1 MKKKSIF
8 IASTGQNVGKTT
20 VSLGLVSGLKK
31 RFSHVGFIK
40 PIGQTLVEINNIK
53 VDKDVALF
61 RECFS
66 LKTDA
71 WAMSPV
77 VLPPGFTRDFLDKK
91 QTLDHLKQNIVKAY
105 EQQKALN
112 DFMVIEGTGHTAVGS
127 IIGLNNAYVAK
138 TLNAEM
144 IIVASGGLGSSF
156 DELMLNIALCE
167 KEGAKIRGVI
177 LNKVLDSKREMILEY
192 YPKALSRL
200 NIPLLGIIAYNEFL
214 SAPCMKDFATLF
226 DTEQFSGQEHAFR
239 HFKRLKVA
247 DTSLKLFKDDPLAF
261 NQLIITSA
269 TRHDVILS
277 TLAKFW
283 NKKIQMPS
291 VDLKPG
297 LILTGTIAP
306 SKELMEKIKKTHIP
320 ALYTP
325 LSSYNVLEKIAH
337 LTTKIRLEDTS
348 KVYKAI
354 DIVESSINFDALI
367 S

>member
-1 MKKKSIF
+1 MKQKSIF
-8 IASTGQNVGKTT
+8 IASTGQNIGKTT
-20 VSLGLVSGLKK
+20 VSLGLISGLKK
-31 RFSHVGFIK
+31 RVSRVGFIK
-40 PIGQTLVEINNIK
+40 PIGQTLVEANGIK
-53 VDKDVALF
+53 IDKDVALF
-61 RECFS
+61 KKCFS

-77 VLPPGFTRDFLDKK
+77 VLPPGFTRDFLDNKENA
-91 QTLDHLKQNIVKAY
+91 DHLKENIVKAY
-105 EQQKALN
+105 NQQKAVN

-127 IIGLNNAYVAK
+127 IIGLNNAFVAK

-177 LNKVLDSKREMILEY
+177 LNKVLDSKRDMILEY

-200 NIPLLGIIAYNEFL
+200 NIPLLGVIAYNEFL
-214 SAPCMKDFATLF
+214 STPCMQDFVTLF
-226 DTEQFSGQEHAFR
+226 DTQLLSGQEHAYR

-261 NQLIITSA
+261 NQLFITSA
-269 TRHDVILS
+269 TRYDVILS

-283 NKKIQMPS
+283 NEKIKMPS

-297 LILTGTIAP
+297 LILTGTIPP
-306 SKELMEKIKKTHIP
+306 SKELLEKIKKTHIP

-325 LSSYNVLEKIAH
+325 LSSYNVLEKIAL

-348 KVYKAI
+348 KVHKAI
-354 DIVESSINFDALI
+354 DLVESSIDFDTLI
-367 S
+367 P